1 MTNSEETL
9 NQKKSWISF
18 VENEKKYP
26 DKIINGEDNT
36 KALKASLTYWSV
48 KRDIAES
55 MVANIKDKLGE
66 K

>member
-36 KALKASLTYWSV
+36 KALKA
-48 KRDIAES
+48 
-55 MVANIKDKLGE
+55 
-66 K
+66 